1 MRTRACSPHARDA
14 SRHAVKGHLQRRG
27 PTTWRL
33 YIELSR
39 DPDTKARRQF
49 TKTFHGT
56 RRAAESALARF
67 VTEAIAGRYDKA
79 DVTVAV
85 LVAMWLEVTAPGLT
99 PNTLRGYRSKIRTT
113 IVPSIGDVKLDKL
126 TTQRLDLL
134 YGDLATTLAPNTV
147 RGVHAILHA
156 ALEQAVAWEMIPRNP
171 AKQARK
177 PSVPLKDDPDL
188 DPAMILKMLQE
199 APRDTLGDIAYLA
212 AVTGLRVGELCGL
225 RWGDLD
231 ITARTLAVR
240 RRVMIDGTVRAKTK
254 NERSRALGL
263 DRRSVARLRLRH
275 MHARQRARLCELDL
289 SDRGYIFSETP
300 DGLEPLRPGIVSQRW
315 TKHRIRMGVDLT
327 FHGLRHASASLLL
340 HDGAQLG
347 RVSRRLGHTRQSTT
361 SDIYAHVLNATDHDL
376 SVMIARRLR

>member
-1 MRTRACSPHARDA
+1 
-14 SRHAVKGHLQRRG
+14 VKGHLQRRG
-27 PTTWRL
+27 PTVWRL
-33 YIELSR
+33 YVELAR
-39 DPDTKARRQF
+39 DPNTKRRRQF

-56 RRAAESALARF
+56 RRAAESALAQF
-67 VTEAIAGRYDKA
+67 VTEAIAGRYDKG
-79 DVTVAV
+79 DETVGE
-85 LVAMWLEVTAPGLT
+85 LVDRWLRFKAPNLT
-99 PNTLRGYRSKIRTT
+99 PNTLRGYRSKIDTI
-113 IVPSIGDVKLDKL
+113 IVPELGDKKLAKL
-126 TTQRLDLL
+126 TTRDLDDLYARL
-134 YGDLATTLAPNTV
+134 GQGCPNRKPLAANSI
-147 RGVHAILHA
+147 GHVHAILHA
-156 ALEQAVAWEMIPRNP
+156 ALNQAIVWEEVTRNVA
-171 AKQARK
+171 ARATP
-177 PSVPLKDDPDL
+177 PSVEPKDDPDL
-188 DPAMILKMLQE
+188 DPDMILKVLQA
-199 APRDTLGDIAYLA
+199 APTDTLGDIAYLA

-231 ITARTLAVR
+231 TTARTLAVR

-275 MHARQRARLCELDL
+275 VHARRRARMCKVELTER
-289 SDRGYIFSETP
+289 SYIFSEVP

-347 RVSRRLGHTRQSTT
+347 RVSKRLGHTRPSTT